1 MKHAARETTRMG
13 YCSICKQN
21 MLHVRQAVGRWRLA
35 IEIVTLKLSRFL
47 GQGPWQCCQCDQ
59 CSRFLQRNQEK
70 TATKPESTRSDFT
83 IDGNFIRQNQSLV
96 LQKQRTARFSQKY
109 RDGMI
114 QRLLS
119 GSSRMS
125 HICRD
130 LGITEDDVMT
140 WMADL
145 LHRREERIKELEKLL
160 SQQRECRIEMSDDFL
175 RDNNESHDK
184 LSSKPD
190 DVL

>member
-1 MKHAARETTRMG
+1 MKRAARETTRMG

-21 MLHVRQAVGRWRLA
+21 MLHVRQAAGRWRLA

-47 GQGPWQCCQCDQ
+47 GEGPWQCCQCDQ
-59 CSRFLQRNQEK
+59 WSRFLQRNKKK
-70 TATKPESTRSDFT
+70 TATNSESTKSDFT

-125 HICRD
+125 QICRD
-130 LGITEDDVMT
+130 LGITEDDIMI

-145 LHRREERIKELEKLL
+145 LQRRDEKIKELGDLL
-160 SQQRECRIEMSDDFL
+160 NQQREYRIEMSADFM
-175 RDNNESHDK
+175 RDNNQSHDK
-184 LSSKPD
+184 LPPKPD
-190 DVL
+190 DVP